1 MTTYQTG
8 DLLLVD
14 FPMTTSGPA
23 KPRPAL
29 VVLDTGDADVM
40 LARVTTQSRNT
51 PFDVPIADWKK
62 SGLLAPSIVRLHKI
76 ATVAKTRVQRV
87 LGRLEASDRQ
97 QIRAVLQQIAA
108 TW

>member
-14 FPMTTSGPA
+14 FPMTSSGPG

-29 VVLDTGDADVM
+29 VILDNGDADVV
-40 LARVTTQSRNT
+40 LARVTTQPRNT
-51 PFDVPIADWKK
+51 PYDVPIADWKK

-76 ATVAKTRVQRV
+76 ATVAKARVQRV
-87 LGRLEASDRQ
+87 LGTLQANDRQ

>member
-1 MTTYQTG
+1 MTSYQTG

-14 FPMTTSGPA
+14 FPMTSSGPG

-29 VVLDTGDADVM
+29 VILDTGDADVM
-40 LARVTTQSRNT
+40 LARVTSQSRNT
-51 PFDVPIADWKK
+51 PYDVPIIDWKK

-87 LGRLEASDRQ
+87 LGTLEATDRQ
-97 QIRAVLQQIAA
+97 QIRTVLQQVAA

>member
-87 LGRLEASDRQ
+87 LGCLEASDRQ